1 MGKMKILS
9 GREVVAILVGF
20 GFSVASQKGSHI
32 KLVRIMHVH
41 DRQVLTLPLHDELD
55 KGTLKALFR
64 QASRYISEE
73 SLKKHFF
80 HD

>member
-1 MGKMKILS
+1 MGRMKILS
-9 GREVVAILVGF
+9 GREVVAVLVGF
-20 GFSVASQKGSHI
+20 GFSVASQRGSHI
-32 KLVRIMHVH
+32 KLMRYTGTNE
-41 DRQVLTLPLHDELD
+41 RQILTLPLHEELD
-55 KGTLKALFR
+55 KGTIKALYR